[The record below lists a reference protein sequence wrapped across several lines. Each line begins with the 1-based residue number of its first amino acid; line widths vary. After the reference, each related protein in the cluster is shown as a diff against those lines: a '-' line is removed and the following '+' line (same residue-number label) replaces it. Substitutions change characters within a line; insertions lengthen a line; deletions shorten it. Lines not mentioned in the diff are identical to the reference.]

1 MVRISSKKQY
11 MYCYLWF
18 YENSPYDKI

>member
-18 YENSPYDKI
+18 YENSRYDKI